1 MHINGSN
8 GKGINIRFG
17 SPIRGLKIVDLEID
31 EYDIKTMLC
40 MNVHELKEHLYTLMC
55 SMRHRGRNRPAYDE
69 VVRDERYEKP
79 VTNLGKTYPVPTED
93 AFYKEQLKEMQN
105 RSLKSFHDAIIKED
119 YYKPRS
125 ELDHESTGLVWAE
138 DV

>member
-17 SPIRGLKIVDLEID
+17 SPIRGLRIVDLEID
-31 EYDIKTMLC
+31 EYDIKTMLY
-40 MNVHELKEHLYTLMC
+40 MDEDELKEHLYTLMC
-55 SMRHRGRNRPAYDE
+55 SLRHRGRDRPVYDE
-69 VVRDERYEKP
+69 VAGDERYEKA
-79 VTNLGKTYPVPTED
+79 VTSKRVHYSMPTEEG
-93 AFYKEQLKEMQN
+93 FYKEQLKEMQN
-105 RSLKSFHDAIIKED
+105 RNLKSFHDAIIKED